1 VDELAALALDEA
13 AGLADYADVRAVM
26 EETESVSVQDQR
38 LDGVERATT
47 RGIGIRVLAGG
58 SWGFAATAR
67 LDRAAVLDAAHRA
80 HAVALASASVQRR
93 PVRLAPAPVQRGAVH
108 TTPLAT
114 DPFSVPLDEKLT
126 LLFAVTAAATAV
138 PGLAF
143 ARAST
148 DAWRTT
154 KRFLSSEGA
163 DVAQT
168 IVQVAGGAECVAIGD
183 GELQT
188 RSFPNSFRG
197 YCGTGGWEDVLALD
211 LAGQASAHA
220 EECVALLTA
229 PELPAHTGTLV
240 LDGNQLALQVHES
253 VGHATELDRIL
264 GYEAAYAGTSF
275 LEPAD
280 RGRLR
285 YGSPLVNLTL
295 DSTTPRAL
303 GTYGWDDEGVP
314 AGRHPLVTEGVL
326 RDFLTSRET
335 AGELD
340 DGTTSNGT
348 MRADSWSS
356 IPLIRMTN
364 VHLEPGEGSLEQLLE
379 DTGEGVLLSTNRS
392 WSIDDK
398 RVNFA
403 FGCEVA
409 YEIRGGRRGRL
420 YRNPSYQ
427 GRTTAFWGSCDAI
440 AGAEAWQ
447 VYGTPNCGKG
457 QPGQVARVAH
467 GAAPA
472 RFRDVTMGAS

>member
-1 VDELAALALDEA
+1 MEELAALALDEA
-13 AGLADYADVRAVM
+13 AGLADYADVRAVT

-38 LDGVERATT
+38 LDGVERTTT
-47 RGIGIRVLAGG
+47 RGIGVRVLAGG

-67 LDRAAVLDAAHRA
+67 LERGAVLETARRA
-80 HAVALASASVQRR
+80 HQIALSSAQVQRT
-93 PVRLAPAPVQRGAVH
+93 PVRLTSIGPPAVATYATPVG
-108 TTPLAT
+108 T
-114 DPFSVPLDEKLT
+114 DPFDVPLDDKLG
-126 LLFAVTAAATAV
+126 LLFAATEAAKV

-143 ARAST
+143 ARGST

-163 DVAQT
+163 DIRQT
-168 IVQVAGGAECVAIGD
+168 IVQVAGGVECVAIGD

-197 YCGTGGWEDVLALD
+197 YCGTGGWEDVLGLD
-211 LAGQASAHA
+211 LAGQAQGYA
-220 EECVALLTA
+220 EEAVALLTA
-229 PELPAHTGTLV
+229 PDLPAQIGTLV
-240 LDGNQLALQVHES
+240 LAGNQLALQIHES
-253 VGHATELDRIL
+253 AGHATELDRVL

-275 LEPAD
+275 LDTAD
-280 RGRLR
+280 LGHLR

-295 DSTTPRAL
+295 DSTTPKAL
-303 GTYGWDDEGVP
+303 GTYGFDDEGVA
-314 AGRHPLVTEGVL
+314 AGRHPLVVGGVL
-326 RDFLTSRET
+326 QGFLTSRET
-335 AGELD
+335 AGVLGAD
-340 DGTTSNGT
+340 AVSNGT
-348 MRADSWSS
+348 MRADSWAS

-364 VHLEPGEGSLEQLLE
+364 IHLEPGEGSLDQLLE
-379 DTGEGVLLSTNRS
+379 DTGDGVFLTTNSS

-409 YEIRGGRRGRL
+409 YEIRRGRL
-420 YRNPSYQ
+420 GRRYRNPTYQ
-427 GRTTAFWGSCDAI
+427 GRTTEFWGSCDAI
-440 AGAEAWQ
+440 AGPEEWQ

-472 RFRDVTMGAS
+472 RFRNVRMGAS